1 MRGALK
7 AAAAMAIG
15 AGAAVAAAAAATAL
29 GRRDDRFVPTMFG
42 MAHLF
47 TTRAPNGRPVRVLS
61 LGGGWQTVMYLDD
74 PDEPAAAYAAG
85 FDLVLDEAL
94 PKGPARSVLVIG
106 GAGCAWPRHAVAADE
121 DVAVTVV
128 EIDPAM
134 VAVARNEF
142 CLGDAERRA
151 GTLAGG
157 EPRLRVVVGDG
168 MDYLAQR
175 ASKRNTAGEAAPFDA
190 VINDAYA
197 GTDAPEALLSPAG
210 LSLAKECLTPDGLY
224 VVNVVCSPVDPTP
237 VLAARDALLGAFAHV
252 WDVPCP
258 DPLAEKENHLL
269 VASDREARIAG
280 AFAV

>member
-7 AAAAMAIG
+7 AAAAVAIG
-15 AGAAVAAAAAATAL
+15 AGAAAAAALAATVL

-47 TTRAPNGRPVRVLS
+47 TTRTGDGRAVRVLS

-85 FDLVLDEAL
+85 FDLVLA
-94 PKGPARSVLVIG
+94 GPAPEGRARSVLVIG

-121 DVAVTVV
+121 NVAVTVV

-134 VAVARNEF
+134 AAIAREEF

-151 GTLAGG
+151 GTLASG
-157 EPRLRVVVGDG
+157 EPRLQVVVADG
-168 MDYLAQR
+168 MDYLGRR
-175 ASKRNTAGEAAPFDA
+175 ASQGAAPFDA

-197 GTDAPEALLSPAG
+197 GTSAPESLLSPRG
-210 LSLAKECLTPDGLY
+210 LAAAKKCLAPGGLY
-224 VVNVVCSPVDPTP
+224 VANVVCSPVDPTP
-237 VLAARDALLGAFAHV
+237 VLAARDALLGSFAHV

-258 DPLAEKENHLL
+258 DPLADEENHLL
-269 VASDREARIAG
+269 VASDQVREIAG
-280 AFAV
+280 AFVV